1 MSDSSPKPYLLP
13 VFLGSAPF
21 VFINFGLP
29 IYARALDANAVA
41 IGGMYTA
48 FMLTMLLVRP
58 IVGWALDRFGRK
70 WFFACAFLF
79 YVGAMLFFSSAN
91 TLVDFYVARFLQGL
105 GASFMWVSARTIVA
119 DLSTES
125 DRGREMGRM
134 QALSVRGSMVGAF
147 YGFTLLSMFAMPR
160 AWQLAFLGYAAA
172 ALVGFIASIARVEET
187 RQVHEHVG
195 LSRLEFSP
203 PFTKLLVIVF
213 LSGFAGALIEPIY
226 LIFLQDKFELPI
238 MVLAM
243 AFFPAGIVFAILPRY
258 AGAWSDR
265 IGRAPVI
272 VVGIA
277 IAAMVS
283 GGLPWLP
290 HILWVAV
297 LYTLSAV
304 GWAMANPAQDALLG
318 SMTDATNRGRM
329 FGYKEA
335 AASVGAAFGPLVGGA
350 IYDYWRP
357 EYAFLANGAL
367 LFATA
372 GLFWYWFGA
381 RRTRLASGF

>member
-1 MSDSSPKPYLLP
+1 MSDGGPKPYLLP

-29 IYARALDANAVA
+29 TYARALDANALA

-48 FMLTMLLVRP
+48 FMFTMLLVRP
-58 IVGWALDRFGRK
+58 IVGWALDRYGRK
-70 WFFACAFLF
+70 WFFAVAFLF
-79 YVGAMLFFSSAN
+79 YAGAMLFFSGAN
-91 TLVDFYVARFLQGL
+91 TLVDFYVARFLQGI
-105 GASFMWVSARTIVA
+105 GASFMWVSARTMVA
-119 DLSTES
+119 DLSTEA
-125 DRGREMGRM
+125 DRGSEMGRM

-147 YGFTLLSMFAMPR
+147 YGFTLLGLFATPR

-172 ALVGFIASIARVEET
+172 AIFGFVASIVRVEET

-195 LSRLEFSP
+195 LSRLEFRP
-203 PFTKLLVIVF
+203 AFTKLLVIVF
-213 LSGFAGALIEPIY
+213 LSGFASALIEPIY
-226 LIFLQDKFELPI
+226 LIFLQDKFDLP
-238 MVLAM
+238 MTVLAM

-272 VVGIA
+272 VVGII
-277 IAAMVS
+277 IAAFVS

-290 HILWVAV
+290 HIFWVAV
-297 LYTLSAV
+297 MYTLSAV

-318 SMTDATNRGRM
+318 SMTDETNRGRM

-335 AASVGAAFGPLVGGA
+335 AASVGAALGPLAGGA

-357 EYAFLANGAL
+357 EYAFLTNGAVL
-367 LFATA
+367 IATA
-372 GLFWYWFGA
+372 GLFWVWFGA
-381 RRTRLASGF
+381 RRTE